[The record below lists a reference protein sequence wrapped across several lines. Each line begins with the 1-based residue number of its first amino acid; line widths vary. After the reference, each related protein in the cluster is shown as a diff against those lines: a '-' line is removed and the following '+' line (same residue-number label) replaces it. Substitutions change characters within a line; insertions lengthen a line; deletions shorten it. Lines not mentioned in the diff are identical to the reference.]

1 MMAVSW
7 FTRHIFCPDPGQ
19 RPHRKYLD
27 RERPLAQMDTPIR
40 VVIADDNVE
49 FCRLL
54 VDFLKNYPHLKVAGV
69 AHEGLR
75 AIKLV
80 KETPVDVLLLDM
92 VMPNLDGLAVLER
105 LRQIDLAHRPKVII
119 FTAFGQEEMTRKA
132 VDYGAHY
139 YIVKPFDLA
148 TLAQRII
155 ETAREQ
161 DSKTLRAPSA
171 EEAEREVA
179 KIIHRLRIPANF
191 KGHLYLREAI
201 VLAVGD
207 TTLITEVTK
216 RLYPRIAE
224 KYATTCE
231 RVERAMRFAIETAW
245 NRGDI
250 EFLHDLFGYGVDER
264 KGKPTNASFIA
275 KVADQVRLEI
285 LARRVGDKL
294 G

>member
-1 MMAVSW
+1 
-7 FTRHIFCPDPGQ
+7 
-19 RPHRKYLD
+19 
-27 RERPLAQMDTPIR
+27 MDAPIR

-54 VDFLKNYPHLKVAGV
+54 VDFFKNSPRLKVVGV

-92 VMPNLDGLAVLER
+92 VMPNVDGLGVLER
-105 LRQIDLAHRPKVII
+105 LRQTDLAHRPKVII

-132 VDYGAHY
+132 VNYGAHY
-139 YIVKPFDLA
+139 YIVKPFDLS

-155 ETAREQ
+155 ETAGEQ
-161 DSKTLRAPSA
+161 DGKALRAPSA
-171 EEAEREVA
+171 EEAEREVG

-191 KGHLYLREAI
+191 KGHVYLREAI
-201 VLAVGD
+201 MLAVGD

-216 RLYPRIAE
+216 KLYPRIAE
-224 KYATTCE
+224 KYTTTCE

-245 NRGDI
+245 SRGDI
-250 EFLHDLFGYGVDER
+250 EFLHDLFGYSVDER

-285 LARRVGDKL
+285 LARRVSDKL
-294 G
+294 GVGE